1 MCFEIFIFKC
11 KYPTPKLQIAIF
23 PSFLELFEL
32 FKVTQICPRRPT
44 FVLWTLPIKGACL
57 EIHQALN
64 H

>member
-1 MCFEIFIFKC
+1 MCFENFKLQD
-11 KYPTPKLQIAIF
+11 PTPKLQIAIC

-32 FKVTQICPRRPT
+32 FKVPQVCPRKTT
-44 FVLWTLPIKGACL
+44 FVLWTLPIKDACL